1 MVDAVE
7 LDKDRKRGAAG
18 SADSDPETA
27 NGHRENDGLIP
38 QVSLVWFGFGQVLL
52 DVNRAKWPKLL
63 SNLAKLT
70 EGTII
75 DRRPSPKTTHFY
87 GHVGLN
93 CLNSFWVLRLR
104 EGTILVAKWCSGEAP
119 RRVFCLFTSA
129 IAMSYGLLGIYLPG
143 LLFSKPPWSA
153 IALVTAFMLVSYAAC
168 VHTNRFL
175 VGRLPQTLT
184 ALLVPGTV
192 VNDLPRRSFWSFF

>member
-1 MVDAVE
+1 ME

-27 NGHRENDGLIP
+27 NGHREKVYSIP
-38 QVSLVWFGFGQVLL
+38 QVSLVWFGFGRVLL
-52 DVNRAKWPKLL
+52 DVNRAEWPKLL
-63 SNLAKLT
+63 SNLANLT

-93 CLNSFWVLRLR
+93 SFCVLRLR
-104 EGTILVAKWCSGEAP
+104 EGTILFAKWCPGEAP
-119 RRVFCLFTSA
+119 LRVFCLFTSA
-129 IAMSYGLLGIYLPG
+129 ITMSYGLLGIYLPG
-143 LLFSKPPWSA
+143 LLFSKPPWST
-153 IALVTAFMLVSYAAC
+153 IALITTFMLLYYAAC

-175 VGRLPQTLT
+175 VGRLPQNLA

-192 VNDLPRRSFWSFF
+192 VNDLPRRRFWSLF